1 MTRREIGSSSAT
13 RIFISVYDCG
23 MFNATTW
30 WLLGL
35 LIAAPCAL
43 AANDSPDER
52 ASLKGLGAISL
63 VVEDTGAAAQK
74 YGLTAMRL
82 QNEIQERL
90 QRSGISVRQDADP
103 YLYVQVTVVDPGGAL
118 PLAYSIQ
125 VSLVQEVALPR
136 GLNAHFQGPTWWQ
149 RSIGMSG
156 GDRVSQS
163 VSGRAQEFV
172 DQFINAYR
180 SVNPKP

>member
-1 MTRREIGSSSAT
+1 MSST
-13 RIFISVYDCG
+13 P
-23 MFNATTW
+23 T
-30 WLLGL
+30 WLLLGW
-35 LIAAPCAL
+35 LIAAPTAL

-52 ASLKGLGAISL
+52 ASLKGIGTISL
-63 VVEDTGAAAQK
+63 VVEDPGAAAQK

-82 QNEIQERL
+82 QNEIREQL
-90 QRSGISVRQDADP
+90 QRAGIAVRQEADP
-103 YLYVQVTVVDPGGAL
+103 YLYVQVTVVDPGGSL

-125 VSLVQEVALPR
+125 VTLMQEVALPR

-149 RSIGMSG
+149 SSVGMAG
-156 GDRVSQS
+156 ADRVSQS

-172 DQFINAYR
+172 DQFIKAYR

>member
-1 MTRREIGSSSAT
+1 
-13 RIFISVYDCG
+13 
-23 MFNATTW
+23 MFNATAW

-35 LIAAPCAL
+35 LVAAPAAV

-82 QNEIQERL
+82 QSEIREQL
-90 QRSGISVRQDADP
+90 QRGGIAVRQEADP
-103 YLYVQVTVVDPGGAL
+103 YLYVQVTMVDPGGTL

-149 RSIGMSG
+149 RNVGMAA

-163 VSGRAQEFV
+163 AGARVQEFV
-172 DQFINAYR
+172 EQFINAYR
-180 SVNPKP
+180 SANPKP

>member
-1 MTRREIGSSSAT
+1 
-13 RIFISVYDCG
+13 
-23 MFNATTW
+23 MFSTTTW

-35 LIAAPCAL
+35 LIVAPAAL
-43 AANDSPDER
+43 VANDSPDER

-63 VVEDTGAAAQK
+63 VVEDTGPAAQK

-82 QNEIQERL
+82 QNEIQEQL
-90 QRSGISVRQDADP
+90 QRAGISVRQEADP
-103 YLYVQVTVVDPGGAL
+103 YLYVQITVVDPGGSLA
-118 PLAYSIQ
+118 LAYSIQ

-156 GDRVSQS
+156 GDRLTQS
-163 VSGRAQEFV
+163 VSGRAMEFV
-172 DQFINAYR
+172 GQFINAYR